1 MQTAQGRPASRGLS
15 PLPSPDTRSCVHAV
29 HADQLCHTASSSF
42 LSTFTASFAPIC
54 FAIKVKEND
63 LLPLE
68 KNRVRLD
75 DDSDEDKVCCPVGLL
90 RPRVPEHHHTVT
102 VPQLVE
108 EQVLEALMGGEGVA
122 QKEAPPPCLPEER
135 KPSLSVE
142 ELEAKQGR
150 KTHKYSVRVRE
161 RERDPRHA
169 WTRPRPRLPSH
180 DASVGTLTRLLP
192 QNQVLAR
199 CSTLMMSSHAGVLT
213 ASEPSEGRRR
223 PVSAW
228 ESV

>member
-1 MQTAQGRPASRGLS
+1 M
-15 PLPSPDTRSCVHAV
+15 
-29 HADQLCHTASSSF
+29 
-42 LSTFTASFAPIC
+42 
-54 FAIKVKEND
+54 KEND

-108 EQVLEALMGGEGVA
+108 EQVLEALMGGEGVV

-150 KTHKYSVRVRE
+150 KTHKY
-161 RERDPRHA
+161 
-169 WTRPRPRLPSH
+169 
-180 DASVGTLTRLLP
+180 
-192 QNQVLAR
+192 QQAR
-199 CSTLMMSSHAGVLT
+199 ACAR
-213 ASEPSEGRRR
+213 A
-223 PVSAW
+223 
-228 ESV
+228 